1 MNDDLTLLREY
12 GRSNSEAAFA
22 ALVSRYVNLVY
33 SVALRQ
39 AGNADLAEEVTQAV
53 FIILARKAGSLG
65 NKTIL
70 PGWLC
75 RTARYAGANALK
87 IQRRR
92 QRREQE
98 AFMQSQF
105 DQPEL
110 SHRRGADAETWT
122 QIAPLLDAAMEKL
135 GRKDH
140 DALVLRFF
148 ENRNFKQVGAVLGA
162 SEDAAKMRVSRSL
175 EKLRNFFTKRGISST
190 TAILASEISAHSV
203 QVAPVA
209 LAKTVTA
216 VALAKGATTS
226 ISTLTLIKGALKIM
240 AWTKFKTATVTGVV
254 VLMAATTTTIVV
266 RHATRPAK
274 TVSRPPGPGIMD
286 RTTPKGAIR
295 VMLNSVIAGDTQ
307 EYFKC
312 FAFNPDEEPQL
323 KATLER
329 LVAADGRFF
338 QALRDRFGDAE
349 ANAFASSLPMM
360 ASPEFVDSAIVNESG
375 NSATLVMGQAPP
387 LQLQKVNGEWKV
399 AAAGMFQ
406 ANPSIQVPMLERAAQ
421 AVEQTTLEIGQK
433 KYRTAGEAVKAMISR
448 AR

>member
-1 MNDDLTLLREY
+1 
-12 GRSNSEAAFA
+12 
-22 ALVSRYVNLVY
+22 
-33 SVALRQ
+33 
-39 AGNADLAEEVTQAV
+39 
-53 FIILARKAGSLG
+53 
-65 NKTIL
+65 
-70 PGWLC
+70 
-75 RTARYAGANALK
+75 
-87 IQRRR
+87 
-92 QRREQE
+92 
-98 AFMQSQF
+98 
-105 DQPEL
+105 
-110 SHRRGADAETWT
+110 
-122 QIAPLLDAAMEKL
+122 
-135 GRKDH
+135 
-140 DALVLRFF
+140 
-148 ENRNFKQVGAVLGA
+148 
-162 SEDAAKMRVSRSL
+162 
-175 EKLRNFFTKRGISST
+175 
-190 TAILASEISAHSV
+190 
-203 QVAPVA
+203 
-209 LAKTVTA
+209 
-216 VALAKGATTS
+216 
-226 ISTLTLIKGALKIM
+226 
-240 AWTKFKTATVTGVV
+240 
-254 VLMAATTTTIVV
+254 
-266 RHATRPAK
+266 
-274 TVSRPPGPGIMD
+274 MD

-421 AVEQTTLEIGQK
+421 AVEKTTMEVRQK
-433 KYRTAGEAVKAMISR
+433 KYRTAAEAVNAMISR